1 MGEMVPF
8 MDEGK
13 FNRLSLAD
21 RASIVWQKGKFVD
34 SLICNNYCL
43 MLYSVDRQFL
53 ELYLDLKSHS
63 IVWINL
69 ANEFDLA
76 KYLDD
81 IRIEV

>member
-1 MGEMVPF
+1 
-8 MDEGK
+8 
-13 FNRLSLAD
+13 
-21 RASIVWQKGKFVD
+21 
-34 SLICNNYCL
+34 